1 MRRFVA
7 HPTLDHGRKAVVPQ
21 IVQFTSPRRVEV
33 VDQPFT
39 ALTPGQV
46 RVRTSYS
53 GISAGTELTAYR
65 GTNPYLNRDWDA
77 ELRLFVEGTAGLR
90 YPVAGLGYSEVGE
103 VVEVCPDI
111 THPDDPVV
119 GQQVWGI
126 WGHRG
131 EAVLPLEKV
140 RGCVVPDGLDP
151 VAATFARVGAVAL
164 NGVLAADLHLT
175 EVVAIF
181 GQGVLGL
188 LATRLAQLSGAS
200 VVAVDTLPARLERA
214 REYGAAYTVD
224 AGSLDVARTVRELT
238 AGRGADVAIEISG
251 HYPALHDAI
260 RSVAVDGRVVASGFY
275 QGDGVGLRLGDEFH
289 HNRVRL
295 VSSQI
300 GGVPPELAGRWNQ
313 ARLNQAFLR
322 LAQQRAVDP
331 VGLVT
336 HVIPV
341 EEAAEAYSMLDHRP
355 HEALQVVLKFS

>member
-1 MRRFVA
+1 ME
-7 HPTLDHGRKAVVPQ
+7 LQ
-21 IVQFTSPRRVEV
+21 
-33 VDQPFT
+33 
-39 ALTPGQV
+39 PGQV

-65 GTNPYLNRDWDA
+65 GTNPYLNRDWDPD
-77 ELRLFVEGTAGLR
+77 LRLFVEGTTGLR
-90 YPVAGLGYSEVGE
+90 YPIAGLGYSEVGE
-103 VVEVCPDI
+103 VVEVCVAEP
-111 THPDDPVV
+111 HPDDPAV

-131 EAVLPLEKV
+131 EAVIPIDKL
-140 RGCVVPDGLDP
+140 RGHVVPAGLDP

-164 NGVLAADLHLT
+164 NGVLAADIHLT
-175 EVVAIF
+175 EVVAVF

-188 LATRLAQLSGAS
+188 LATRLAQLSGAT
-200 VVAVDTLPARLERA
+200 VVAVDTLPSRLDKA
-214 REYGAAYTVD
+214 VEYGAAATVNP
-224 AGSLDVARTVRELT
+224 AETDVAVALRGLT
-238 AGRGADVAIEISG
+238 GGRGADVAIEISG
-251 HYPALHDAI
+251 HYTALHDAI
-260 RSVAVDGRVVASGFY
+260 RAVAVDGRVVASGFY

-300 GGVPPELAGRWNQ
+300 GGVPPELSGRWSQ
-313 ARLNQAFLR
+313 DRLNQAFLR

-341 EEAAEAYSMLDHRP
+341 EEAAQAYAMLDHRP